1 MIQKISG
8 LGSVVKHYK
17 FRRFSTEARNE
28 DVSDSILMDVA
39 NEFLA
44 LTIEAR
50 NQRSLGAGLY
60 KLRLASKSGRG
71 KSGGSRVVLAFKKDS
86 LVIWLHLYGKNEKEN
101 VAHQDFEDLKK
112 LSNVLLNATENQL
125 MDLIKKGTLEEIK
138 HV

>member
-8 LGSVVKHYK
+8 VGLAVKHYK
-17 FRRFSTEARNE
+17 FRRFSSEARKE
-28 DVSDSILMDVA
+28 GVSDSILTDVA

-44 LTIEAR
+44 LPVESR
-50 NQRSLGAGLY
+50 NQHSLGAGLY

-71 KSGGSRVVLAFKKDS
+71 KSGGSRVVLAFKKDA

-101 VAHQDFEDLKK
+101 VVHQDFEDLKK

-138 HV
+138 NV